1 VAVDEGLRGVAA
13 TTSKVAAVV
22 LALFYDIGDA
32 VAGISTGILARST
45 ANLPAGEQAAVAGA
59 MEILFRDPTKNL
71 FFSVGIFAWIVALS
85 AAAVALFWTGAPQA
99 PLFLLALPVFFM
111 SFDQAFPFGSL
122 TLGSFFLAAL
132 GLELAR
138 CKRTPGE
145 GGTDPVMVPA
155 SEASSR

>member
-1 VAVDEGLRGVAA
+1 MAVDEGLRGVAA

-45 ANLPAGEQAAVAGA
+45 ANPPAGEQAAVAGA

-71 FFSVGIFAWIVALS
+71 FFSVGIFAWIVALR

-99 PLFLLALPVFFM
+99 T
-111 SFDQAFPFGSL
+111 SSCWRFPCSL
-122 TLGSFFLAAL
+122 
-132 GLELAR
+132 
-138 CKRTPGE
+138 
-145 GGTDPVMVPA
+145 
-155 SEASSR
+155 

>member
-1 VAVDEGLRGVAA
+1 MAVDEGLRGVAA

-45 ANLPAGEQAAVAGA
+45 ANLPAGEQAAAGA

-122 TLGSFFLAAL
+122 TLKSFFLAAL

-138 CKRTPGE
+138 RKRTPGE

-155 SEASSR
+155 SEGSR

>member
-1 VAVDEGLRGVAA
+1 MAVDEGLRGVAA

-45 ANLPAGEQAAVAGA
+45 ANPPAGEQAAVAGA

-71 FFSVGIFAWIVALS
+71 FFSVGIFAWIVALR
-85 AAAVALFWTGAPQA
+85 AAVALFWTGAPQA

-122 TLGSFFLAAL
+122 TLKSFFLAAL

-138 CKRTPGE
+138 RKRTPGE

-155 SEASSR
+155 SEGSR